1 MEKYNADDY
10 SEGDDDSKLGP
21 SLPAGVLR
29 RKGAVW
35 EGEELEL
42 DHYREGRGSAN
53 KKRKDAS
60 AAVDL
65 SQFQNTVVGQGY
77 QAKHVIRQRTNAAAF
92 IEKDQ
97 KVSQSSD
104 QNLVKDPSSRPLLQ
118 PKEKENNDKLCS
130 TSTNATLTTMLLQS
144 KAMRRFRR
152 DLEKIK

>member
-1 MEKYNADDY
+1 MENYNDF

-35 EGEELEL
+35 EGEEMEL

-60 AAVDL
+60 AAVDI

-77 QAKHVIRQRTNAAAF
+77 QAKHVIRQRTNAATS

-97 KVSQSSD
+97 KLYQISD
-104 QNLVKDPSSRPLLQ
+104 QASAKNPSSRSLSR
-118 PKEKENNDKLCS
+118 PKEIENNNKICS
-130 TSTNATLTTMLLQS
+130 TTTNLALT
-144 KAMRRFRR
+144 
-152 DLEKIK
+152 